1 MAVPH
6 YPMILN
12 GPMKAYT
19 DQTRTSKTELESEF
33 AEIKKNG
40 YAECVE
46 EIEIGISSVAA
57 PVTIDNVGAVFS
69 VGAIGPIRRFH
80 ARHRKALGKKL
91 IALASDVSASIQSR
105 PQTL

>member
-80 ARHRKALGKKL
+80 PKHRKSLGKKL
-91 IALASDVSASIQSR
+91 IALAQEVSVSIQSR
-105 PQTL
+105 GTAI